1 MTINLIERP
10 TKQSRTNGANVPL
23 LQVRNVTRAYQMGGG
38 TVYALRDVSLDI
50 AQAEFVAL
58 LGPSGSGKSTLLHV
72 LGCLDRPDKGSY
84 RIAGR
89 EVSRLSG
96 DELARVRLRLIGF
109 VFQSYHLMPKVP
121 AIQQVALPLAYA
133 GVGRARR
140 ERLAAEALRRVGMG
154 DRLRHTPEELS
165 GGQQQRVSIARA
177 VVHRPRLVIAD
188 EPTGALDTRTTAEIM
203 QLFQQLN
210 RELRTTVVLVTH
222 DPETAQYATR
232 KVWLRDGRIVS
243 EGAEVPGGNGN
254 GQMPRVRVRTR
265 RQATGR
271 PDE

>member
-1 MTINLIERP
+1 MRNIT
-10 TKQSRTNGANVPL
+10 RT
-23 LQVRNVTRAYQMGGG
+23 YQMGSE
-38 TVYALRDVSLDI
+38 TVYALHNVSLDI
-50 AQAEFVAL
+50 AQGEFAAL

-89 EVSRLSG
+89 EVSRLSE
-96 DELARVRLRLIGF
+96 DELARVRLRLAGF

-133 GVGRARR
+133 GIARSRR
-140 ERLAAEALRRVGMG
+140 ERLATAALQRVGMG
-154 DRLRHTPEELS
+154 DRLHHTPEELS

-203 QLFQQLN
+203 QLFRQLN
-210 RELRTTVVLVTH
+210 RELGTTVVFVTH
-222 DPETAQYATR
+222 DPETAQYAAR
-232 KVWLRDGRIVS
+232 KVWLRDGQIVA
-243 EGAEVPGGNGN
+243 EGDNPLGSNGN
-254 GQMPRVRVRTR
+254 GQGPRIRVRR
-265 RQATGR
+265 RRRAG
-271 PDE
+271 